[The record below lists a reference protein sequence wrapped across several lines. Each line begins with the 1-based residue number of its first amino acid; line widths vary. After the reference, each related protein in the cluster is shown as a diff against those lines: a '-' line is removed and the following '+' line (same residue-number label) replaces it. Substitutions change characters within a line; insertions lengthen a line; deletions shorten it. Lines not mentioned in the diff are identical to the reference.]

1 MKLLVVGFL
10 CAALTVGMYA
20 SPMAAMSTVVKT
32 KSVQYMPFFL
42 SFFLFLNGGVCSI
55 YSVLVRDSS
64 VTLQV
69 PNAIG
74 FSQRSWSSTRCT
86 VYRRKKPTA
95 KASELEAE
103 EEGSA
108 HLVGH
113 VEMQGF
119 EESNKASQHK
129 HLNKGSSLPKP
140 SAVSRQ
146 LSFQKIVKSVS
157 MTPYELHF
165 IWDQNDHTA
174 N

>member
-1 MKLLVVGFL
+1 M
-10 CAALTVGMYA
+10 
-20 SPMAAMSTVVKT
+20 
-32 KSVQYMPFFL
+32 
-42 SFFLFLNGGVCSI
+42 
-55 YSVLVRDSS
+55 
-64 VTLQV
+64 
-69 PNAIG
+69 
-74 FSQRSWSSTRCT
+74 
-86 VYRRKKPTA
+86 YRRKKPAA

-113 VEMQGF
+113 FEMQGF
-119 EESNKASQHK
+119 EESDKASQHK

-157 MTPYELHF
+157 LTPLELHF